1 MACLL
6 IFLLGYIVYE
16 DNMLL
21 EKLIVNR
28 YKYLITLISFAICGA
43 IYTLKFR
50 PEEINAALCII
61 DSFLKNGVL
70 ICAICTV
77 IGFSSIYLNKS
88 SKLLKYLNKYA
99 FPIYIIHQPIL
110 LILACLIIP
119 TVKSTTLSI
128 ALIIILSAILTFLVY
143 EVLNKIKIFNF
154 VFGIK

>member
-1 MACLL
+1 MGKSILACLL

-21 EKLIVNR
+21 EKLIGNR
-28 YKYLITLISFAICGA
+28 YKYLITLIFFSICGV

-50 PEEINAALCII
+50 PKEINAALWII

-77 IGFSSIYLNKS
+77 IGFSSIYLNKC
-88 SKLLKYLNKYA
+88 A

>member
-1 MACLL
+1 MHNKFSFPLLLALGVCSDLFPSIMGKSILACLL

-28 YKYLITLISFAICGA
+28 YKYLITLIFFA
-43 IYTLKFR
+43 
-50 PEEINAALCII
+50 
-61 DSFLKNGVL
+61 
-70 ICAICTV
+70 
-77 IGFSSIYLNKS
+77 
-88 SKLLKYLNKYA
+88 
-99 FPIYIIHQPIL
+99 IYIIHQPIL